1 MSPFVK
7 DVLLALVIGIC
18 ATLLG
23 LMGVRYFILPGLLVV
38 DAFTP
43 LNIRTATDVPLSAVI
58 VNLLESGIY
67 LWFGMTVL
75 APGSMSLIVAW
86 SKRLGTGMVTVFVF
100 LQYPDHTFVQVLAVL
115 VGLIDAAYLAL
126 MYARRRGL
134 GQLQG

>member
-43 LNIRTATDVPLSAVI
+43 LNIRTATDVPLSAII
-58 VNLLESGIY
+58 VNLL
-67 LWFGMTVL
+67 F
-75 APGSMSLIVAW
+75 W
-86 SKRLGTGMVTVFVF
+86 S
-100 LQYPDHTFVQVLAVL
+100 TFVLAVR
-115 VGLIDAAYLAL
+115 IPHW
-126 MYARRRGL
+126 RPRGT
-134 GQLQG
+134 